1 MNRTVLALILFIL
14 LSSSATAACNATTS
28 RLWAGLKIEAS
39 STGPNCPQAVIT
51 ISLRQGNGEALW
63 THSYI
68 AKQLLNF
75 SQINSSDT
83 KAMAKTLG
91 NWISGEGF
99 MKTADALKLDGEFP
113 FTSTEGVDAA
123 TLAQYRKAKLP
134 LFCFIQGMESGN
146 CLAKN
151 KDGNLIELGL
161 QSFPG

>member
-1 MNRTVLALILFIL
+1 MNRIVIALFTFIL
-14 LSSSATAACNATTS
+14 ISSSANAACNATAA

-39 STGPNCPQAVIT
+39 SAGPNCSQAVVT
-51 ISLRQGNGEALW
+51 ISLRNGNGEALW

-68 AKQLLNF
+68 AQQLLNF
-75 SQINSSDT
+75 SQINSSNT
-83 KAMAKTLG
+83 KAKALVS
-91 NWISGEGF
+91 WISGGGF
-99 MKTADALKLDGEFP
+99 MKSADALKLDGEFP
-113 FTSTEGVDAA
+113 FTPSEGIDAA

-134 LFCFIQGMESGN
+134 LFCYIQGMESGN